1 MENNDNCECFVNG
14 FVLVIVFFIQFN
26 AFIDE
31 KCFLP
36 KWKNNGKMFVE
47 KILANQ
53 QYRSYMQ
60 DRIREILFKVNKVL
74 LIKQRKK

>member
-1 MENNDNCECFVNG
+1 
-14 FVLVIVFFIQFN
+14 
-26 AFIDE
+26 
-31 KCFLP
+31 
-36 KWKNNGKMFVE
+36 MFVE